1 MLGGAMKINV
11 TRICAEAGALA
22 NQSGLEG
29 LSMSSLAEALKIR
42 TPSLYSHVAGI
53 ADVRRILALHGL
65 AELERGAARS
75 TVGKSGPEAVRA
87 LLTGY
92 RDWVRRNP
100 GIYEA
105 TVPTP
110 DSSDVE
116 WREAVDRLS
125 ETCVSAMQGYGLHG
139 DEAIHAL
146 RAMRSV
152 VHGFVSLEAA
162 GAMRGVVERDAS
174 FAWLVESFLLAMEY
188 MASRGRCTRDE
199 GDPGQGLSTTGS
211 SPRAASGTSRAPKQQ
226 LPLVKS

>member
-1 MLGGAMKINV
+1 MKINV
-11 TRICAEAGALA
+11 TRICSEAGALA
-22 NQSGLEG
+22 NQSGLDG
-29 LSMSSLAEALKIR
+29 LSMSGLAEALKIR

-75 TVGKSGPEAVRA
+75 TVGKSGPEALRA

-92 RDWVRRNP
+92 RDWACRNP

-125 ETCVSAMQGYGLHG
+125 ETCVAAIQGYGLHG

-146 RAMRSV
+146 RGMRSV

-162 GAMRGVVERDAS
+162 GAMRGVVERDES
-174 FAWLVESFLLAMEY
+174 FAWLVDSFLLAMEHK
-188 MASRGRCTRDE
+188 ARRGRGTHDE
-199 GDPGQGLSTTGS
+199 DDRGKDLKATGS
-211 SPRAASGTSRAPKQQ
+211 SQRAAPGGSPALKQQ
-226 LPLVKS
+226 RP